1 MKLEVKYG
9 LITGGGI
16 ALWVLGEF
24 VLGLHTVRLDLG
36 EYSGYLSIIVPIIVF
51 YFALKE
57 KKDKELNGMLS
68 IKQALKSGFL
78 ISLVAGTV
86 IALFFY
92 VYPTFINPQWMQLG
106 LEFERNKMI
115 ASGVPLEQVLA
126 QIDDLQALY
135 TVPVQ
140 MGAAFVG
147 TILQGV
153 IISLAMALV
162 LRKKTS

>member
-1 MKLEVKYG
+1 
-9 LITGGGI
+9 
-16 ALWVLGEF
+16 
-24 VLGLHTVRLDLG
+24 
-36 EYSGYLSIIVPIIVF
+36 
-51 YFALKE
+51 
-57 KKDKELNGMLS
+57 
-68 IKQALKSGFL
+68 
-78 ISLVAGTV
+78 
-86 IALFFY
+86 
-92 VYPTFINPQWMQLG
+92 
-106 LEFERNKMI
+106 MI